1 VTAGREGVCRGPLLY
16 PLLWY
21 PECGAGEAL
30 LSRDFLPERM
40 GFFFEEL
47 KLFEGSTWMAPELML
62 RGGDDGG
69 VERSAGFW
77 A

>member
-1 VTAGREGVCRGPLLY
+1 
-16 PLLWY
+16 
-21 PECGAGEAL
+21 
-30 LSRDFLPERM
+30 M

-47 KLFEGSTWMAPELML
+47 KLFEGSTWMTPGLML
-62 RGGDDGG
+62 WGGDDGG

>member
-1 VTAGREGVCRGPLLY
+1 MY

-30 LSRDFLPERM
+30 LSLGFFPERI

-47 KLFEGSTWMAPELML
+47 KLVGSTWMTPGVML
-62 RGGDDGG
+62 CGGDDGG

>member
-1 VTAGREGVCRGPLLY
+1 MTAGCVGVYRGPLLY

-21 PECGAGEAL
+21 PDVAGEAL
-30 LSRDFLPERM
+30 LSRGFFPERI

-47 KLFEGSTWMAPELML
+47 KLVKESTWMTPGLML
-62 RGGDDGG
+62 CGGDDGG